1 MAEEKKPKPKRT
13 GFKKGDPKPPNAGRR
28 KGTPNKATT
37 ELKKAIMNAF
47 NKVGGEDYL
56 VLVAQEDPKTF
67 CTLLGKVLPAE
78 FKATVDANVSIN
90 VAQDEMDL

>member
-1 MAEEKKPKPKRT
+1 MTEEKKSKAKRT
-13 GFKKGDPKPPNAGRR
+13 GFKKGDPKPPSAGRR
-28 KGTPNKATT
+28 KGTPNKTTT

-47 NKVGGEDYL
+47 HKVGGEDYL
-56 VLVAQEDPKTF
+56 VLVAQTDPKTF

-78 FKATVDANVSIN
+78 FKATVDANVNIS